1 MCIRDRYTDA
11 VKLFEDNNVGWAWW
25 AMKKIGSVNSPYRIV
40 VNDGYQKILNYWKD
54 EGDKPTEQEAYDAMM
69 KLADNALSENCIY
82 RKGISDAL
90 LRQPHT
96 DETIPYKKRQEIP
109 GLVYLSDYDLGKNN
123 HAYYDNDVA
132 TYHQSS
138 GSFTAWNRGWR
149 YRNDGVD
156 IEDNNDN
163 LNSNGYHLG
172 FVEKGEWTKYSVKVN
187 SSGQYR
193 VKIRHASEESGG
205 KIYLSLNDQNISSV
219 YNTNSTGS
227 WFSFITSTI
236 GDVILNEGSHSLKL
250 HFNDNTP
257 LNIGSLFN
265 SLILKS

>member
-1 MCIRDRYTDA
+1 
-11 VKLFEDNNVGWAWW
+11 
-25 AMKKIGSVNSPYRIV
+25 MK
-40 VNDGYQKILNYWKD
+40 QF
-54 EGDKPTEQEAYDAMM
+54 
-69 KLADNALSENCIY
+69 
-82 RKGISDAL
+82 
-90 LRQPHT
+90 
-96 DETIPYKKRQEIP
+96 PYKKRQEIP
-109 GLVYLSDYDLGKNN
+109 GLVFLSDYDLGKNN

-250 HFNDNTP
+250 HFNDDIP
-257 LNIGSLFN
+257 
-265 SLILKS
+265 

>member
-1 MCIRDRYTDA
+1 MYHYGWVSLVKILIHGYTDA

-172 FVEKGEWTKYSVKVN
+172 
-187 SSGQYR
+187 
-193 VKIRHASEESGG
+193 
-205 KIYLSLNDQNISSV
+205 LSLIH
-219 YNTNSTGS
+219 
-227 WFSFITSTI
+227 I
-236 GDVILNEGSHSLKL
+236 
-250 HFNDNTP
+250 
-257 LNIGSLFN
+257 
-265 SLILKS
+265 